1 MSNSPALWEHS
12 NGYHLNADGKSIE
25 YRHKEDDHVLA
36 IVEAMVNEEE
46 QSLQYYTAIFNTS
59 SGKPWGLIEPHE
71 IHHDK
76 DSAQEYLYELM
87 EKHS

>member
-1 MSNSPALWEHS
+1 MANAPANWTHD

-25 YRHKEDDHVLA
+25 YRHTEEEHLLA

-46 QSLQYYTAIFNTS
+46 RELEYYTVIFNA
-59 SGKPWGLIEPHE
+59 SGSKPWKTIEPHE

-76 DSAQEYLYELM
+76 DTAQDYLNELM
-87 EKHS
+87 SEHA